1 MVVVFAFELDGVCS
15 PFFQFL
21 AEFIVGKKIKDYE
34 NVKDFK
40 RKGGGVKEKK
50 VVEKFSQR

>member
-40 RKGGGVKEKK
+40 RKGGGRQGKK
-50 VVEKFSQR
+50 GC